1 MNLELKD
8 VLYYSDLIYEIKKL
22 AGFEQE
28 KNEEVETRI
37 LKRHEGI
44 VEEQENG
51 PFRFLERL
59 SAFQQELFEIVMGI
73 SKKAGVAFRGLREIS
88 KYPELVNEVLT
99 ELEIK
104 KNSIE
109 TENKNEIVN
118 DGPKLVKKL
127 VPPTSNN

>member
-44 VEEQENG
+44 VEEQENR